1 MPLVY
6 SYIRINVIL
15 ICCDS
20 QHRTAYA
27 PTSLSLVGL
36 ETLFLLR
43 IAGADHFAL
52 AVGEKAG
59 DGEFL
64 VQPTLRSI
72 RLITEDSTDAAD
84 GPIL

>member
-1 MPLVY
+1 M
-6 SYIRINVIL
+6 
-15 ICCDS
+15 
-20 QHRTAYA
+20 
-27 PTSLSLVGL
+27 GL